1 MAGGP
6 LIPGMQEFDRPRR
19 GWPRWLTW
27 VTVAAVVIGALIVL
41 AGFVGGVGP
50 LRILGTTTTPLE
62 AVAYRL
68 TDADSAIEVGFALPA
83 DGLCRDDVVDAV
95 AFERGNRVE
104 VDLSVVRSRG
114 DDCAL
119 TSLGG
124 DVRWVTVT
132 LDTPLGSRTVV
143 RTLDREPVP
152 RQGG

>member
-6 LIPGMQEFDRPRR
+6 LLPGRPEFDRPRR

-27 VTVAAVVIGALIVL
+27 VVLSAVVAAALVVL
-41 AGFVGGVGP
+41 AGFAGGVGP
-50 LRILGTTTTPLE
+50 LRLLGSTTTPVE
-62 AVAYRL
+62 AVSYRL
-68 TDADSAIEVGFALPA
+68 TDDPTVIEVGFALPA
-83 DGLCRDDVVDAV
+83 DGLCRDDIVDAV

-104 VDLSVVRSRG
+104 IDLSVVRSRSR
-114 DDCAL
+114 DCAI

-132 LDTPLGSRTVV
+132 LDAPLASRTVI

-152 RQGG
+152 RSS

>member
-27 VTVAAVVIGALIVL
+27 VTVTAVVVGALVVL

-104 VDLSVVRSRG
+104 VDLSLVRSRG
-114 DDCAL
+114 GDCAL

-132 LDTPLGSRTVV
+132 LDAPLGSRTVV

>member
-19 GWPRWLTW
+19 GWPRWVTW
-27 VTVAAVVIGALIVL
+27 VVVSAVVAGALVVL
-41 AGFVGGVGP
+41 AGFAGGVGP
-50 LRILGTTTTPLE
+50 LRILGTSTTPVE

-68 TDADSAIEVGFALPA
+68 TDSATTIEVGFALPA

-114 DDCAL
+114 GDCAL

-132 LDTPLGSRTVV
+132 LDAPLGSRTVV

-152 RQGG
+152 RRDG

>member
-27 VTVAAVVIGALIVL
+27 VTVCALVAGALVVL

-50 LRILGTTTTPLE
+50 LRILGTSTTPLE

-68 TDADSAIEVGFALPA
+68 TATDTTIEVGFTLPP

-104 VDLSVVRSRG
+104 VDLSVVRGRG
-114 DDCAL
+114 GDCAV

-124 DVRWVTVT
+124 DVRWVAVT
-132 LDTPLGSRTVV
+132 LDSPLGSRTVV

-152 RQGG
+152 RQDG